1 MKKVSLPKPVIIKKV
16 IQENFKTKTFVTN
29 KKIKAKP
36 GQFIMV
42 WLPRLA
48 EKPFSLTDNNPLTL
62 TVMSVGPL
70 TKVLNSQV
78 KIGDKIW
85 YRGPLGRGVF
95 KIVKGKKIFV
105 SGGCGCVPLYF
116 LAKKIKNKKAT
127 RIIVG
132 AKTKKEILFEK
143 RFKKLG
149 FKVILTTD
157 DGSTGIRGLTTD
169 VLEKILAKEKIA
181 CVYGCGPEPM
191 LKKTAEIC
199 EQFKVKYQLSLE
211 SLMKCGL
218 GICGS
223 CSRGGKLVCKDGPV
237 FSKWIK

>member
-1 MKKVSLPKPVIIKKV
+1 MKKISLPKPVIIKK
-16 IQENFKTKTFVTN
+16 IIKENFRTKTFVTN
-29 KKIKAKP
+29 ERIKAKP

-42 WLPRLA
+42 WLPRKQ
-48 EKPFSLTDNNPLTL
+48 ERPFSVTDNNPLTL
-62 TVMSVGPL
+62 TVMSVGPF
-70 TKVLNSQV
+70 TKTLNSQV
-78 KIGDKIW
+78 RIGDKIW
-85 YRGPLGRGVF
+85 YRGPFGRGVF

-116 LAKKIKNKKAT
+116 LAKKVKYKKAT

-132 AKTKKEILFEK
+132 AKTKRELLFEK

-157 DGSTGIRGLTTD
+157 DGSAGIRGLTTD
-169 VLEKILAKEKIA
+169 VLGKILAKEKIA

-191 LKKTAEIC
+191 LKKTIEIC
-199 EQFKVKYQLSLE
+199 GQLKVKCQLSLE

-237 FSKWIK
+237 FSKWPD